1 MTANIS
7 TAKLSRRGFL
17 KAAAAATAV
26 LYVGASADGAAA
38 ASGSADAMLNPFVKI
53 DSDGNVIAII
63 KHFEKGQGP
72 ATGLSTLIAE
82 ELGVT
87 MAQIGYEFA
96 PSYPQVYNNLFF
108 GPFQGTGG
116 STAMANSWMQYR
128 TAGANAREMLIKAA
142 AQEWGV
148 DPGSLDIQEGMV
160 VGGGKSAPLGGF
172 VAAAAEM
179 TPSESPRLR
188 EPSEWKIIGNEATRR
203 LDSPIKVNGQAKFAM
218 DMHLP
223 NQMVVMIKRTPQR
236 GGLVVSFDDS
246 AAKDV
251 KGFIMAMPLPTK
263 HGVAVYAENTWAAM
277 QARSAIEVEWDM
289 SAAEARSSAEI
300 RDEVMAAL
308 DAAPVYNVNQADQT
322 GVASAVDEAATVVE
336 KTFYFPLLAH
346 APMEPLNCTIE
357 QTEEGD
363 IVLHD
368 GAQMPTGPHMAFQQI
383 FQLPAEKIHIKT
395 MLAGGSFG
403 RRATPDADYQV
414 EAGLAFVMTDRARPV
429 KLVWDREDDIRGG
442 YFRPV
447 AGHKVR
453 VGLDAAG
460 NIAAWEHQVAGQS
473 IMKGTAFEAFSVKDG
488 VDHSTVEGLADS
500 PYAIPNMAVGLTDTE
515 KATSVLWW
523 RSVGH
528 THTAYV
534 MEVMMDMAAKAVG
547 RDPVEFRLAYL
558 TGSKDAD
565 RKAGVLKLAAENGN
579 WGSPAAGNVQGI
591 AVHKSF
597 GSFVAEVV
605 EVSGT
610 PAEGIQIEKVTAAVD
625 CGIAVNPDVIR
636 AQTEGAIG
644 YGIGHAMRDQ
654 ITLDGG
660 AVEQSNFP
668 DYEPL
673 RISDIK
679 AIETHI
685 VPSAEA
691 PTGIGEPGTPPSA
704 PALANAIAEL
714 DVQVAELPMSENGVS
729 FV

>member
-1 MTANIS
+1 MTANI
-7 TAKLSRRGFL
+7 SRRGFL
-17 KAAAAATAV
+17 KSAAAAAAV
-26 LYVGASADGAAA
+26 LYVGATPDGAAA
-38 ASGSADAMLNPFVKI
+38 AGSSDAMLNPFVKI

-96 PSYPQVYNNLFF
+96 PSDPQVYNNLFF

-142 AQEWGV
+142 AQAWGV
-148 DPGSLDIQEGMV
+148 DAAGLDIQEGMV
-160 VGGGKSAPLGGF
+160 TGGGQSAPLGEF
-172 VAAAAEM
+172 VAAAAEIA
-179 TPSESPRLR
+179 PSETPRLR
-188 EPSEWKIIGNEATRR
+188 DQTEWKIIGNEATRR
-203 LDSPIKVNGQAKFAM
+203 LDSPIKVNGQAKFGM
-218 DMHLP
+218 DVHLP

-236 GGLVVSFDDS
+236 GGVFAGFDDS

-277 QARSAIEVEWDM
+277 QARAAIEVDWDM
-289 SAAEARSSAEI
+289 SAAETRSSQEI
-300 RDEVMAAL
+300 RDEIMAAL
-308 DAAPVYNVNQADQT
+308 EAAPVYNVNKADT
-322 GVASAVDEAATVVE
+322 PAISSAVDGAAQVVE
-336 KTFYFPLLAH
+336 KAFYFPLLAH
-346 APMEPLNCTIE
+346 APMEPMNCTIE
-357 QTEEGD
+357 QTAEGD

-368 GAQMPTGPHMAFQQI
+368 GAQMPTGPHMAYQQI
-383 FQLPAEKIHIKT
+383 FGLPAEKIHIKT
-395 MLAGGSFG
+395 MLTGGSFG

-414 EAGLAFVMTDRARPV
+414 EAGLAFVMTDRSRPV

-442 YFRPV
+442 YYRP
-447 AGHKVR
+447 ATGHKVR
-453 VGLDAAG
+453 VGLDADG
-460 NIAAWEHQVAGQS
+460 KIAAWEHQVAGQS

-500 PYAIPNMAVGLTDTE
+500 PYVIPNMAVGLTDTE

-534 MEVMMDMAAKAVG
+534 MEVMMDMAAKAAG

-558 TGSKDAD
+558 EGGDKDAQ
-565 RKAGVLKLAAENGN
+565 RKAGVLKLAAEKGN
-579 WGSPAAGNVQGI
+579 WGNPAAGNVQGI

-610 PAEGIQIEKVTAAVD
+610 PADGIQIEKVTAAVD

-685 VPSAEA
+685 VASAEA

-704 PALANAIAEL
+704 PALANAIAQL

>member
-1 MTANIS
+1 MTANI
-7 TAKLSRRGFL
+7 SRRGFL
-17 KAAAAATAV
+17 KSAAAAAAV
-26 LYVGASADGAAA
+26 MYVGATPDGAVAA
-38 ASGSADAMLNPFVKI
+38 GSSDAMLNPFVKI
-53 DSDGNVIAII
+53 DSNGNVVAII

-87 MAQIGYEFA
+87 MDQIGYEFA
-96 PSYPQVYNNLFF
+96 PSNPQVYNNLFF

-142 AQEWGV
+142 AQAWGV
-148 DPGSLDIQEGMV
+148 DAAGLDIQKGMIF
-160 VGGGKSAPLGGF
+160 GGDKSAPLGEF
-172 VAAAAEM
+172 VAAAAEIA
-179 TPSESPRLR
+179 PSETPRLR
-188 EPSEWKIIGNEATRR
+188 DQSEWKIIGNETTRR
-203 LDSPIKVNGQAKFAM
+203 LDSPIKVNGQAKFGM
-218 DMHLP
+218 DVHLP

-236 GGLVVSFDDS
+236 GGVVAGFDDS

-277 QARSAIEVEWDM
+277 QARAAVEVDWDM
-289 SAAEARSSAEI
+289 SAAETRSSLEI
-300 RDEVMAAL
+300 RDEIMAAL
-308 DAAPVYNVNQADQT
+308 EAAPVYNVNKADT
-322 GVASAVDEAATVVE
+322 PAISSAVNGAAQVVE

-346 APMEPLNCTIE
+346 APMEPMNCTIE
-357 QTEEGD
+357 QTAEGD

-368 GAQMPTGPHMAFQQI
+368 GAQMPTGPHMAYQQI
-383 FQLPAEKIHIKT
+383 FGLPAEKIHIKT
-395 MLAGGSFG
+395 MLTGGSFG

-414 EAGLAFVMTDRARPV
+414 EAGLAFVMTDRSRPV

-442 YFRPV
+442 YYRP
-447 AGHKVR
+447 ATGHKVR
-453 VGLDAAG
+453 VGLDADG
-460 NIAAWEHQVAGQS
+460 KIAAWEHQVAGQS

-534 MEVMMDMAAKAVG
+534 MEVMMDMAAKAAG

-558 TGSKDAD
+558 EGGDKDAQ
-565 RKAGVLKLAAENGN
+565 RKAGVLKLAAEKGN
-579 WGSPAAGNVQGI
+579 WGNPAAGNVQGI

-610 PAEGIQIEKVTAAVD
+610 PTEGIQIEKVTAAVD
-625 CGIAVNPDVIR
+625 CGIAVNPDVIQ

-654 ITLDGG
+654 ITLDRG

-685 VPSAEA
+685 VASAEA

-704 PALANAIAEL
+704 PALANAIAQL
-714 DVQVAELPMSENGVS
+714 DVQVAELPMSENGVT
-729 FV
+729 FA